1 MGIDLIR
8 GGRIANRGFRKTKSS
23 NAYLKTLIKVV
34 SFQLSYTVFL
44 LEELMPNS
52 IRLSIKD
59 SINQGLTDTQS
70 QSQELLGTSKTI
82 NFPFLKEKINI
93 MQELLL
99 LSELL
104 LMMLDF
110 WMSLKD
116 SESLLLNSLLKLKQE
131 FTQLKDKPSLLTN

>member
-110 WMSLKD
+110 
-116 SESLLLNSLLKLKQE
+116 
-131 FTQLKDKPSLLTN
+131 